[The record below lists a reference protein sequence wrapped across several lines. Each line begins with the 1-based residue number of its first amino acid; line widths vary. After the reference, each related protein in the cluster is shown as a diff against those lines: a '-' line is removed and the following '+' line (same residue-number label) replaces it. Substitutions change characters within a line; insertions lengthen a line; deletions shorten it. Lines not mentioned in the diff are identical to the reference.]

1 MCYNPLLVA
10 FNKQRTRGGFFM
22 KRFLSIFLAMV
33 IMVTPLCMSVV
44 AADNSGNDET
54 IVSPRYTYINSIY
67 ASITKGSLG
76 FVTCTSQIIA
86 FETNKTY
93 VLTCY
98 LQRCDE
104 NTAWSNYKSES
115 KTYSG
120 SGTFGFDKT
129 WFAPAGYAYRT
140 KTEVKVKNSSGTVLE
155 TVSNTSSV
163 LYK

>member
-1 MCYNPLLVA
+1 
-10 FNKQRTRGGFFM
+10 M
-22 KRFLSIFLAMV
+22 KRILSIFLAMI
-33 IMVTPLCMSVV
+33 IMVTPLCVSTV
-44 AADNSGNDET
+44 AVET
-54 IVSPRYTYINSIY
+54 ETNYDDQIAPCYVYVEALY

-76 FVTCTSQIIA
+76 FVTCLSKFNTFDTS
-86 FETNKTY
+86 KTY

-98 LQRCDE
+98 LQRTDGSS
-104 NTAWSNYKSES
+104 AWSNYKSKSE
-115 KTYSG
+115 TFTGGG
-120 SGTFGFDKT
+120 SFDIEKT

>member
-1 MCYNPLLVA
+1 M
-10 FNKQRTRGGFFM
+10 
-22 KRFLSIFLAMV
+22 I
-33 IMVTPLCMSVV
+33 IMVAPLCLSTV
-44 AADNSGNDET
+44 AVET
-54 IVSPRYTYINSIY
+54 ETNYDDQIAPCYVYIDALY

-76 FVTCTSQIIA
+76 FVTCTSQ
-86 FETNKTY
+86 FNTFDSGKTY

-98 LQRCDE
+98 LQRTDGSS
-104 NTAWSNYKSES
+104 AWSNYKSES
-115 KTYSG
+115 KTVSG
-120 SGTFGFDKT
+120 SSGAFGIEKT